1 MTIKQNSFNNTS
13 ISYQFAYQALK
24 ESKINEQER
33 DVEIVQTF
41 LGMEVNSASFDSDIS
56 NTFSNH
62 EPINLKENL
71 DTSYEVIEKFPIIN
85 SSFSID
91 PRFFLASREAFL
103 HQGLFLNNSSE
114 ILFSENLIISSNLRY
129 SLYDNFD
136 NLYIEPVD
144 SYPAVVRSDVK
155 KYLNGLSN
163 GVTVGR
169 LQLDYFLQKK
179 YNFFQFTAGILED
192 MYVGAILDYLYFP
205 QNNIFGLGFEINH
218 ARKRDYEGRFGLQD
232 YSNNYS
238 RLKFVLR
245 EPKNNIIT
253 TLSWGEYL
261 AGDVGYTVELNKRF
275 NNGVKFGVFF
285 SKTNIPPE
293 LYG

>member
-1 MTIKQNSFNNTS
+1 
-13 ISYQFAYQALK
+13 
-24 ESKINEQER
+24 
-33 DVEIVQTF
+33 
-41 LGMEVNSASFDSDIS
+41 MEVNSASFDSDIS

-163 GVTVGR
+163 GVT
-169 LQLDYFLQKK
+169 L
-179 YNFFQFTAGILED
+179 
-192 MYVGAILDYLYFP
+192 
-205 QNNIFGLGFEINH
+205 
-218 ARKRDYEGRFGLQD
+218 
-232 YSNNYS
+232 
-238 RLKFVLR
+238 
-245 EPKNNIIT
+245 
-253 TLSWGEYL
+253 
-261 AGDVGYTVELNKRF
+261 
-275 NNGVKFGVFF
+275 
-285 SKTNIPPE
+285 
-293 LYG
+293 

>member
-136 NLYIEPVD
+136 NLYI
-144 SYPAVVRSDVK
+144 SQSTHTQ
-155 KYLNGLSN
+155 LS
-163 GVTVGR
+163 
-169 LQLDYFLQKK
+169 
-179 YNFFQFTAGILED
+179 
-192 MYVGAILDYLYFP
+192 
-205 QNNIFGLGFEINH
+205 
-218 ARKRDYEGRFGLQD
+218 
-232 YSNNYS
+232 
-238 RLKFVLR
+238 
-245 EPKNNIIT
+245 
-253 TLSWGEYL
+253 
-261 AGDVGYTVELNKRF
+261 
-275 NNGVKFGVFF
+275 
-285 SKTNIPPE
+285 
-293 LYG
+293 